1 MKTKQLLLILTGLLL
16 ATSLT
21 MTACKDNKNPP
32 DETTDTTVEDTG
44 DVTDPEETTGEDSTD
59 TDEIITGE
67 NTDPS
72 DETDPIVEPDTD
84 PSDETDPVVEP
95 DTDPSDETDPVV
107 EPDTD
112 LAEPTA
118 ESLGLPVEG
127 NNYVIGATDSL
138 YNADAQREF
147 LENNAADYI
156 GKTFILYGYMGEDS
170 EGNYMLGLGEHSA
183 IWVKTGDLDVPLA
196 SGMLKVT
203 AVYDEVMVQEG
214 EMEYTTYCMIANAI
228 EAVNAENTE
237 STENSDNHF
246 GS

>member
-32 DETTDTTVEDTG
+32 DETTDTIVEDTG

-95 DTDPSDETDPVV
+95 DTD
-107 EPDTD
+107 

-127 NNYVIGATDSL
+127 NNYVIGSTDSL

-214 EMEYTTYCMIANAI
+214 EMEYTTYCMIANVI